1 MHADFWHHKW
11 QINEIGF
18 HESQVNPWLVKHF
31 HQLSV
36 PPGGRVFV
44 PLCGKSLDMAWLLSQ
59 GHAVVG
65 AELSP
70 IAVQAFFD
78 TLGVAPTVTPCGPLQ
93 RYSAQGIDIFLGD
106 IFELGADTLGPV
118 HAVYDR
124 AAMVALPEGTRPRY
138 ARHVQAI
145 SHRAPQLLVC
155 FEYDQTQLSGPP
167 FAVPAAEL
175 QQHFAGSH
183 QLQLLASEPLPGG
196 LKGKCPAH
204 ECVWLAVPVQV

>member
-11 QINEIGF
+11 QSNEIGF
-18 HESQVNPWLVKHF
+18 HESQVNPWLVNHF
-31 HQLSV
+31 HHLSA

-59 GHAVVG
+59 GLAVVG

-78 TLGVAPTVTPCGPLQ
+78 ALGVAPTVTPCGPLQ
-93 RYSAQGIDIFLGD
+93 RYSAQGIDIYLGD
-106 IFELGADTLGPV
+106 IFDLDADTLGPV

-124 AAMVALPEGTRPRY
+124 AAMVALPEGVRPRY

-155 FEYDQTQLSGPP
+155 FEYDQAQLSGPP

-175 QQHFAGSH
+175 HQHFAGSH

-196 LKGKCPAH
+196 LKGKCPAL
-204 ECVWLAVPVQV
+204 ECVWLALPMDA